1 MYPKTSNSYDDKTF
15 TDHLGDLGLAV
26 LIIIG
31 IIGRLLLLAALLE
44 PPHYAHAYV
53 QATTDRGHGEHWRTR
68 QATLTFRLGCANT
81 ETIEQWGPCW
91 DDVAEHAMEEWND
104 AGSQFRFT
112 GRRGAFGRLSCTSA
126 DQTRAV
132 VWGTNLCGSRMGYNS
147 LAVTQNWVWDNG
159 QIADSDVVFNSAFEW
174 GAYTGP
180 YRWDQPDLHRVAVH
194 EFGHVLGLAHPND
207 HGQTVEAIMNM
218 GTGIEGLQPDDVAG
232 VQAIYGVQRATTS
245 TRGSLENPGPG
256 VTHSGIGVI
265 SGWKC
270 SAGDLTVR
278 FNGGAPIPLSYG
290 SARADVRAAG
300 ACPRAEV
307 GFVSIMNW
315 GNLGDG
321 QHTAVVYDDGREFAR
336 NTFRVVTTG
345 EAFLPDAEGQCV
357 VPDFPAPGENALFT
371 WTTGTQ
377 HLELTDVGRHIPP
390 PSQRVHAFDGRWDFR
405 LTTEG
410 FCRNRPPE
418 TFWIDL
424 TRSELVHDSATATAS
439 FVVLENG
446 HLEGAIADST
456 GPHILSITSFLTGRT
471 GNGVWFNREAC
482 YGTLTAT
489 KR

>member
-1 MYPKTSNSYDDKTF
+1 MNSKQWYTVAYALR
-15 TDHLGDLGLAV
+15 HGWLWIVASLLVLGWLSLSF
-26 LIIIG
+26 
-31 IIGRLLLLAALLE
+31 
-44 PPHYAHAYV
+44 AYV
-53 QATTDRGHGEHWRTR
+53 QTDGKEHWRQKRT
-68 QATLTFRLGCANT
+68 TLTFRLGCT
-81 ETIEQWGPCW
+81 DTGRIEQWGPCW
-91 DDVAEHAMEEWND
+91 DDVAQHAMEAWND
-104 AGSQFRFT
+104 AGSHFRFT
-112 GRRGAFGRLSCTSA
+112 AATGRSIARPSCVVDDDTHV
-126 DQTRAV
+126 V
-132 VWGTNLCGSRMGYNS
+132 VWGQALCGES
-147 LAVTQNWVWDNG
+147 LGRDTLATTSNWVWPSG
-159 QIADSDVVFNSAFEW
+159 AIADSDVVFNTYWQW
-174 GAYTGP
+174 GAYSGP
-180 YRWDQPDLHRVAVH
+180 YQYDIPDLHRVAVH

-207 HGQTVEAIMNM
+207 HGQQVAAIMNV
-218 GTGIEGLQPDDVAG
+218 GAGIEGLQPDDIAG
-232 VQAIYGVQRATTS
+232 VRAIYGVQRATTS

-270 SAGDLTVR
+270 SAGELTVR

-290 SARADVRAAG
+290 SARADVRNAG

-307 GFVSIMNW
+307 GFVALWNW

-377 HLELTDVGRHIPP
+377 HLELTDVGRHIPAP
-390 PSQRVHAFDGRWDFR
+390 GQRRHPFDGRWDFR

-410 FCRNRPPE
+410 ACRHRPPA
-418 TFWIDL
+418 TFWIDI
-424 TRSELVHDSATATAS
+424 TRSELVHIGETALAS

-446 HLEGAIADST
+446 HLEGTVSDRGNAQA
-456 GPHILSITSFLTGRT
+456 LSITGLLTGRT
-471 GNGVWFNREAC
+471 GEGAWFSLATC
-482 YGTLTAT
+482 AGTWTVT